1 MSMVADD
8 PSNIFDVDETLS
20 SIREDLERDNVSID
34 AFEPLKVIIVLL
46 EVIDFIIADL
56 DFANEE
62 LLLLV
67 NAIDL
72 LLEMF
77 LNFVPT
83 VKDVKLELEIMGDVF
98 TLVDVPDIR

>member
-1 MSMVADD
+1 MVADD

-46 EVIDFIIADL
+46 EVIDFTIADL
-56 DFANEE
+56 DFTNEK

-67 NAIDL
+67 NSIDL
-72 LLEMF
+72 LLGMF

-83 VKDVKLELEIMGDVF
+83 VKDVKLELDFMGDVF
-98 TLVDVPDIR
+98 TLVDVTDIR